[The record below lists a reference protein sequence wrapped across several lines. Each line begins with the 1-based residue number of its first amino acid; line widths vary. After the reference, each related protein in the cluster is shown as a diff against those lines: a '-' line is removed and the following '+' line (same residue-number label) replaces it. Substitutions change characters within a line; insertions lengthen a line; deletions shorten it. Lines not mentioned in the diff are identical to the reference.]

1 MKIYIYSKKQFL
13 CCVSVSPSAGCQP
26 SAMTVGSLDEEY
38 PVVGASPKRM
48 EMELGG
54 IAEDGGQE
62 ELRELYVHMKAESQG
77 LTSFQM

>member
-38 PVVGASPKRM
+38 PVVG
-48 EMELGG
+48 G
-54 IAEDGGQE
+54 
-62 ELRELYVHMKAESQG
+62 ESQKNG
-77 LTSFQM
+77 DGIRRNS